1 MNKGE
6 RIEVTDLQTDMNE
19 LKSQMQRMWKHSN
32 ELTQAVSKTTME
44 VEKLQ
49 GLLQDDDR
57 STNTGILTRINN
69 LEESVGRLLSISE
82 RLDVYAKSAKKF
94 FWWAMTLV
102 SGVVIALI
110 KTVWF
115 PS

>member
-1 MNKGE
+1 VNKGE
-6 RIEVTDLQTDMNE
+6 RIEVTDLQTDMND

-32 ELTQAVSKTTME
+32 ELTQAVSKTTQE

-69 LEESVGRLLSISE
+69 LEESVDRLLSISE
-82 RLDVYAKSAKKF
+82 RLDIYAKSAKRW
-94 FWWAMTLV
+94 FWWVMTLI
-102 SGVVIALI
+102 GGIVVALI